1 MPAAC
6 RGSLQLFDRA
16 HFLEIPWK
24 LETCDAVSILDFF
37 QPPTRA
43 ADEAHVDID
52 TAGKVTVEFVTD
64 LHEQLA
70 LALLERGW
78 TKSAL
83 VNWLDRRLPFSA
95 RRDITR
101 VSSTLFIAKA
111 LETIEEKSGVGLEG
125 LARAKFRLVEALVKV
140 IAKHRDA
147 REVTAFERALFPQ
160 SGLEFETSS
169 DVELVFDESRYG
181 YNQPYK
187 GGTEFKKHLFRIVGD
202 LDAKGEEYDCAVY
215 IERHNNIKAW
225 VRNTARQPNS
235 FWLQTSSDKFYPD
248 FVALLND
255 GRVLVIEY
263 KGAYLATTEDT
274 RQKQIIGDLWAERS
288 KGKCVFVMVE
298 NREFG
303 QIDRAI
309 GARRK
314 LALDRS

>member
-1 MPAAC
+1 MPENAATVIETLVHKS
-6 RGSLQLFDRA
+6 RGARLRPVDDAAETLRFAVPRLAVRIAGSLQLFDRA
-16 HFLEIPWK
+16 HFLDIPWK
-24 LETCDAVSILDFF
+24 LETCDPVSILDFF

-43 ADEAHVDID
+43 ADEAHVDIN

-187 GGTEFKKHLFRIVGD
+187 GGTEFKEAPVSHRRRFGR
-202 LDAKGEEYDCAVY
+202 KG
-215 IERHNNIKAW
+215 
-225 VRNTARQPNS
+225 
-235 FWLQTSSDKFYPD
+235 
-248 FVALLND
+248 
-255 GRVLVIEY
+255 
-263 KGAYLATTEDT
+263 
-274 RQKQIIGDLWAERS
+274 
-288 KGKCVFVMVE
+288 
-298 NREFG
+298 
-303 QIDRAI
+303 
-309 GARRK
+309 
-314 LALDRS
+314 